1 MYNELVK
8 TLLQKHFGLPR
19 CSLTVG
25 DTRTPG
31 GRIYYYS
38 FAEERRIAALRDL
51 LSSRDGAAG
60 LVILPELKQELRPI
74 GERPA
79 RYPQCAAFRESE
91 DCWTVSFYHIT
102 GVRYHSTDTGGVS
115 ALLQTDDYPF
125 IQLTDQTED
134 FFGYW
139 KKYQSRKRS
148 PHANREGF
156 SYWTNKALKTSEEF
170 RAFTVDFFFAVAE
183 AEQRY
188 ILKDAARAIANCGC
202 FLPPVSYPALLGFRT
217 PAELIRT
224 FRQVQTALNVDFN
237 KVDLNVGYVMTML
250 APEVDRA
257 DRKHIEKLDVKTV
270 SDAISLKILYEG
282 FSAEEFVIW
291 YYRKAFADLAY
302 DYDVRMYAAD
312 YAQMCLAAGEKLR
325 IGYDL
330 EGLMRAHDDL
340 AARARL
346 KANKKEFE
354 KPLLAVPSKFDA
366 LEESIGKTGSTEFE
380 RISTTER
387 LFQEGEY
394 QHNCVFSRLEL
405 VRRDRAAVYRWN
417 HQGESYTVQFSR
429 DRRGHY
435 AVQEIRA
442 RFNRTITAEHLDELR
457 QVLRGIADVGDDLG
471 RGYAPEI
478 HPDRALIRRLDEAG
492 ILDISDDELPF

>member
-19 CSLTVG
+19 STLAVG

-60 LVILPELKQELRPI
+60 LDILPELKQEIRPM
-74 GERPA
+74 GEHPA
-79 RYPQCAAFRESE
+79 RYPQCAIFRESE
-91 DCWTVSFYHIT
+91 DGWTLDFYHIT
-102 GVRYHSTDTGGVS
+102 GVRYHSTDAGGVS
-115 ALLQTDDYPF
+115 ALLQTDEYPF
-125 IQLTDQTED
+125 MQLTDQEED
-134 FFGYW
+134 CFGYW

-148 PHANREGF
+148 PYANREGF

-170 RAFTVDFFFAVAE
+170 RTFTVGFFLAVAE
-183 AEQRY
+183 AEHRY
-188 ILKDAARAIANCGC
+188 ILKDVARAIENCGC
-202 FLPPVSYPALLGFRT
+202 FLPPVSYRALLAFRT

-224 FRQVQTALNVDFN
+224 FRQEQTALNVDFN

-257 DRKHIEKLDVKTV
+257 DRKRIEKLDAKTV
-270 SDAISLKILYEG
+270 SDAISLKILFEG
-282 FSAEEFVIW
+282 FNAEEFVAR
-291 YYRKAFADLAY
+291 YYRKAFADFEY
-302 DYDVRMYAAD
+302 EYDVRMYAAD

-330 EGLMRAHDDL
+330 EGLMRAHDEL
-340 AARARL
+340 AARNRL
-346 KANKKEFE
+346 EAQKEEFG

-366 LEESIGKTGSTEFE
+366 LEEAVRKTGSTEFE

-394 QHNCVFSRLEL
+394 QHNCVFSRLGL
-405 VRRDRAAVYRWN
+405 VRRDRASVYRWN

-442 RFNRTITAEHLDELR
+442 RFNRTITAEHLNELR
-457 QVLRGIADVGDDLG
+457 QILQGIADVGDDLG

-478 HPDRALIRRLDEAG
+478 HPDRALIRRLDDAG
-492 ILDISDDELPF
+492 ILEIPDDELPF